1 MTSVTIS
8 DELRRKL
15 KRFAAKYD
23 TTQSVIIE
31 KALEIFEK
39 YEAQQNLNMLRKE
52 LVENNK
58 SAQTTDNAQYAK
70 IRKTLIEVMEE
81 FERKFPKIALQR
93 RDLRQN
99 LALLDEVIIEKWAL
113 PFEE

>member
-15 KRFAAKYD
+15 KKFAAKYD
-23 TTQSVIIE
+23 TTQADIIE

-39 YEAQQNLNMLRKE
+39 YEAQQNLNIFRKE

-58 SAQTTDNAQYAK
+58 SAQTIDNAHYAK
-70 IRKTLIEVMEE
+70 IKKTLNEIFEE
-81 FERKFPKIALQR
+81 FERNFPKIAQQR

>member
-23 TTQSVIIE
+23 TTLADIIE

-39 YEAQQNLNMLRKE
+39 YEVQQNLNILRKE
-52 LVENNK
+52 LVENNN
-58 SAQTTDNAQYAK
+58 STQFIDNAQYAK
-70 IRKTLIEVMEE
+70 IKKTLTEVMEE
-81 FERKFPKIALQR
+81 FERSFPKIAQQR